1 MGDARQASAQLAELR
16 QRGVLIALDDFGTG
30 YSSLATLRDLP
41 IDVMKVDRAFVRD
54 LGSDASAQAITRA
67 ILTLAQSLGKHSVA
81 EGIEGEAQAAA
92 LRQLGCDELQ
102 GYLFGRP
109 MPAAEFEQ
117 RLPQV
122 SAAVAASVTD

>member
-1 MGDARQASAQLAELR
+1 MSSSHLPSVDKLLRDPACQPLQQRYGRQAL
-16 QRGVLIALDDFGTG
+16 
-30 YSSLATLRDLP
+30 LATLRDLP

-81 EGIEGEAQAAA
+81 EGMLAEAQAAA

-109 MPAAEFEQ
+109 MPAAEFER

-122 SAAVAASVTD
+122 SEVASVMD